1 MRRYGLFKRY
11 QIYSCLTPGTW
22 KTIYS
27 IGSYLYFLKR
37 FFEVLQQIDYLYMNN
52 YSVLQD
58 MRTNEV
64 FLQKGYKIY
73 KC

>member
-1 MRRYGLFKRY
+1 MRRYGIFKRY
-11 QIYSCLTPGTW
+11 QIYSYLTPGTW
-22 KTIYS
+22 KTTYS

-64 FLQKGYKIY
+64 FLQKGYKI
-73 KC
+73 